1 MVRTVLAGGVLLVGF
16 LLGGQVGGVTV
27 LFACGVGPL
36 VGWFLAVFTR
46 IRASRALA
54 LARPVA

>member
-1 MVRTVLAGGVLLVGF
+1 
-16 LLGGQVGGVTV
+16 V
-27 LFACGVGPL
+27 LFAFGVGPL